1 MEILVGLTA
10 LQIGVNMLP
19 LKKEYNTDIFKFKE
33 FIQEVFNIEKIDT
46 IDSDIPLIERT
57 NDQSTKHHKLFYKAM
72 TGKTFSSLYTKFIQE
87 HVCPLYSDSIVV
99 QKFPT
104 FRIAYPDNI
113 AVGEYHKDRYYRD
126 RQWASIVKELNL
138 FLPFTN
144 AFDTNTIWVESEE
157 DKKDFAPMNC
167 NYGEFI
173 QWNGS
178 DLLHGN
184 KINDTGK
191 TRISIDFRVIEHKNY
206 QPSEHGSINLNKKF
220 KIGEYYDLY

>member
-1 MEILVGLTA
+1 
-10 LQIGVNMLP
+10 MLP
-19 LKKEYNTDIFKFKE
+19 LKKKYNTDIFKFKE

-126 RQWASIVKELNL
+126 RQWASIVKELNF